1 MAFER
6 FTKDARATVVGA
18 RDQARTLGHHTV
30 ESEHLL
36 LALATRPEFR
46 ALGLDHDELEGAL
59 AREEGRSLAAIGLDA
74 GELEPAVA
82 ARAPRK
88 LKFATSSKVAL
99 QRAMAVAVT
108 RGDRRLHAGHMLLGV
123 LAAEHGR
130 VPRAL
135 QIAGVDVEELRA
147 QI

>member
-6 FTKDARATVVGA
+6 FTADARAAVVGA

-36 LALATRPEFR
+36 LALAACPEFQ
-46 ALGLDHDELEGAL
+46 ALGLDHDELVGAL
-59 AREEGRSLAAIGLDA
+59 AREDERSLAAVGVAA
-74 GELEPAVA
+74 GELEPTVA

-88 LKFATSSKVAL
+88 LQIATSAKLAL
-99 QRAMAVAVT
+99 QRAMAVAVS
-108 RGDRRLHAGHMLLGV
+108 RGDWRVDAGHVLLGV

-135 QIAGVDVEELRA
+135 RIAGIDVEDLRA
-147 QI
+147 HI